1 MGCTHSSLVAAVPAL
16 CRFPWLCLFLP
27 CRSGAASVSQH
38 LAASVQDGESCCMK
52 PSGWW
57 QSRLLDLLATAAA
70 ANEFPATAASSSVGA
85 ASSYFPALISSKRF
99 LQCRTSKNARK
110 EC

>member
-16 CRFPWLCLFLP
+16 CRCPWLCLFLP
-27 CRSGAASVSQH
+27 CRFGAASVSQH
-38 LAASVQDGESCCMK
+38 LAVSVQDGESCCMK

-57 QSRLLDLLATAAA
+57 QSRLLDLLAAAA
-70 ANEFPATAASSSVGA
+70 AVSEFPATATSSSVGA
-85 ASSYFPALISSKRF
+85 ALSYFPVLISSKRF